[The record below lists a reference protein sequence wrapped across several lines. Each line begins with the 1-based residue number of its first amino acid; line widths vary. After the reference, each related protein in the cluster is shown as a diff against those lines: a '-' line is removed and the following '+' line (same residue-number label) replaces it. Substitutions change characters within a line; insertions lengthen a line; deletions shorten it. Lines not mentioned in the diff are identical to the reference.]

1 LLQVILMSLS
11 KLCQF
16 MFLPL
21 QLVTRHTLKRLR
33 MLTLKRK
40 GTSAPGQEWQQPGSE
55 PTNTDIDADRLGFV
69 DYERSGA
76 VSVRLGEYLS
86 SPAGQ
91 KQLKT
96 LQELR
101 RRELMLES
109 SKT

>member
-1 LLQVILMSLS
+1 MLQVTLMSLS

-16 MFLPL
+16 AFLPL
-21 QLVTRHTLKRLR
+21 QQVARHTLKRLR

-40 GTSAPGQEWQQPGSE
+40 RTSASPRESQEPDSE